1 MVGKVSLEKLSEW
14 SKLDGVGIILA
25 PNASLVP
32 KHDLKAKKELSLV

>member
-32 KHDLKAKKELSLV
+32 QQDVKTKKELSLV